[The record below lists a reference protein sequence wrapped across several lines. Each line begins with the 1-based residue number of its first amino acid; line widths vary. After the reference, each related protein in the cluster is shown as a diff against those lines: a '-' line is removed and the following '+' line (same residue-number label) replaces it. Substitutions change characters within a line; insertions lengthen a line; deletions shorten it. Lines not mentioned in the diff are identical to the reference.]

1 MSVDDLYQNWAI
13 VVAAVL
19 GTGILLF
26 VIFRA
31 FRDSVRGRLQ
41 AAVRQL
47 RDRERDAQAA
57 GKSVDKRVA
66 RLDRLTANADSVPPR
81 LAQEASEFL
90 EDARALQRIAEDQV
104 LIVRNQLNLIITEEY
119 PPKRHASMRSRYL
132 RHDGAS

>member
-1 MSVDDLYQNWAI
+1 MSVDDLYQNWPI
-13 VVAAVL
+13 LDAAVR
-19 GTGILLF
+19 GTGILLS
-26 VIFRA
+26 VILRA
-31 FRDSVRGRLQ
+31 FQDSVRGRLQ

-57 GKSVDKRVA
+57 GKSVDRRVA

>member
-1 MSVDDLYQNWAI
+1 MGVDDLYQNWAI
-13 VVAAVL
+13 VVASVL

-31 FRDSVRGRLQ
+31 FQDSVRVRLQ

-47 RDRERDAQAA
+47 HDLERDVRAA
-57 GKSVDKRVA
+57 AKTVDKRVA

-81 LAQEASEFL
+81 LAQEASELL
-90 EDARALQRIAEDQV
+90 EDARALRRIADDQV
-104 LIVRNQLNLIITEEY
+104 LIARNQLSLIITEEY

-132 RHDGAS
+132 RHD

>member
-1 MSVDDLYQNWAI
+1 MAPVE
-13 VVAAVL
+13 
-19 GTGILLF
+19 LLLAPT
-26 VIFRA
+26 IFKA
-31 FRDSVRGRLQ
+31 FQDSVRGRLQ

-57 GKSVDKRVA
+57 GKSVDRRVA